1 MACDEVIYVVP
12 VGNRLVPAS
21 HPMTVFLIV
30 RIAGVIRSAGGRIP
44 AAYVQSM
51 VVHMVLVGPMQMTF
65 VQIVH
70 VLVVFNRGMA
80 ATGLVRVGMPFMSLV
95 ISRHNSPCLAAS
107 FLRCMV
113 DDCSLA

>member
-70 VLVVFNRGMA
+70 VLVRVQSRYGRNRACACGHA
-80 ATGLVRVGMPFMSLV
+80 LHES
-95 ISRHNSPCLAAS
+95 C
-107 FLRCMV
+107 
-113 DDCSLA
+113 D